1 MTHEPTIAEQLR
13 NLSEVWQNLAQH
25 SHDIAHARRTI
36 FNAYVSEG
44 FTEAQALELIK
55 HI

>member
-1 MTHEPTIAEQLR
+1 MNQEPTLAEQMR
-13 NLSEVWQNLAQH
+13 NLSEIWQNLAQH

-36 FNAYVSEG
+36 FNAYVYEG